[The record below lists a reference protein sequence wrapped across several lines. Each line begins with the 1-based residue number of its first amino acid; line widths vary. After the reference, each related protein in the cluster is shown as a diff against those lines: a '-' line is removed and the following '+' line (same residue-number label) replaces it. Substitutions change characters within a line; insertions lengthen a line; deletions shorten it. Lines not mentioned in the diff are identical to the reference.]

1 MEAVEFGYLPVLNI
15 LQGKSALTKNCMRE
29 LRRILPYLQRHWRQ
43 FLLGFFFITISNV
56 FSTQAPRF
64 VGETIDLFAQGSY
77 SLDTV
82 LVNIGIFLLLTA
94 GSGIMMF
101 FTRQQIIVASRQ
113 IEYELRNDLLLT
125 IEHLPLR
132 YFQQT
137 STGNLMAHATNDV
150 AAAREFVGPAIMY
163 TANTLTRFLMVL
175 WVMSFISPVITIA
188 ALLPLPIISY
198 LTYRIGQKVHFAFR
212 DVQEH
217 FSTLTATAQENLS
230 GVRVIRAYVREQ
242 YETSVFRAISKTYL
256 HKNIQL
262 VKLQGL
268 IMPAMLFLAGLS
280 QVLVLGVG
288 GNKVINGEVT
298 FGELTQFFM
307 YLNQL
312 IWPVI
317 AIGWVTNL
325 VQRAAA
331 SVQRIGKIFDE
342 RRDIADSDAT
352 DTSITELQGH
362 IEFRNV
368 SFRYGPALPNVLRTL
383 SIDIPAGSTLGIVG
397 KTGSGKSSFVN
408 LLPRLFD
415 CTEGSVLIDGHDIR
429 TIPLAVLRRHIAI
442 VPQESF
448 LFSASIAQ
456 NVLFGAPNASMDDI
470 VEAAT
475 IAQLHGDVNNFAEGY
490 RTIVGERGITLSGG
504 QKQRTAIARA
514 IIRKPSI
521 LVFDDSLSAVDTQ
534 TEENILT
541 GMQSVMQSRTS
552 ILIAHRISTV
562 KKADIIAVLDDG
574 EIVEMGTHDELLALD
589 GFYADM
595 YKRQL
600 LEEEIEQF

>member
-1 MEAVEFGYLPVLNI
+1 
-15 LQGKSALTKNCMRE
+15 MRE
-29 LRRILPYLQRHWRQ
+29 LRRLLPYLRRHWRQ
-43 FLLGFFFITISNV
+43 FLLGFLFVTLSNAL
-56 FSTQAPRF
+56 STQAPRY
-64 VGETIDLFAQGSY
+64 VGDTIDLFAHGSY
-77 SLDTV
+77 SIDTV
-82 LVNIGIFLLLTA
+82 LANIGLFLLLTA
-94 GSGIMMF
+94 GSGVMMF

-125 IEHLPLR
+125 IEQLPLR

-150 AAAREFVGPAIMY
+150 AATREFVGPAIMY
-163 TANTLTRFLMVL
+163 TANTFTRFAMVL
-175 WVMSFISPVITIA
+175 WVMSFISPAITLA
-188 ALLPLPIISY
+188 ALIPLPFISY
-198 LTYRIGQKVHFAFR
+198 ITYHIGKKVHVAFR

-217 FSTLTATAQENLS
+217 FSTLTSTAQENLS
-230 GVRVIRAYVREQ
+230 GVRVIRAYVRER
-242 YETSVFRAISKTYL
+242 YETSVFRTISKTYL

-262 VKLQGL
+262 AKMQGI

-288 GNKVINGEVT
+288 GHKVINGEVT
-298 FGELTQFFM
+298 FGELTQFFI

-317 AIGWVTNL
+317 AVGWVTNL

-342 RRDIADSDAT
+342 KRDIADSSAT
-352 DTSITELQGH
+352 DTSITTLQGN

-368 SFRYGPALPNVLRTL
+368 SFQYGPSLPKVLRNISL
-383 SIDIPAGSTLGIVG
+383 SVPAGSTLGIVG
-397 KTGSGKSSFVN
+397 RTGSGKSSFVN

-415 CTEGSVLIDGHDIR
+415 CTEGSILIDGHDIR
-429 TIPLAVLRRHIAI
+429 TIPLAVLRQHIAI

-448 LFSASIAQ
+448 LFSASIAG
-456 NVLFGAPNASMDDI
+456 NILFGAPKASMDDI
-470 VEAAT
+470 VEAAS
-475 IAQLHGDVNNFAEGY
+475 IAQLHGDIDTFTDGY
-490 RTIVGERGITLSGG
+490 NTIVGERGITLSGG
-504 QKQRTAIARA
+504 QKQRVAIARA

-521 LVFDDSLSAVDTQ
+521 LIFDDSLSAVDTQ

-541 GMQSVMQSRTS
+541 GLDGVMHNRTS

-562 KKADIIAVLDDG
+562 KRADIIAVIEDG
-574 EIVEMGTHDELLALD
+574 EIVELGTHDTLLTND

-600 LEEEIEQF
+600 LEEEIEKF